1 MKKNIRLPPRVQ
13 LRDIDAETGSY
24 PTITRTG
31 DQNRLGTSFSKFDDT
46 KVVIFSENT
55 NINLP
60 STVDS
65 TLISSDLTS
74 ITSSISTTGTVRKG
88 IADEFVIFRDS
99 PDVLRPFNDSS
110 KLWQSNDMQ
119 DPFYA
124 TGSSISDVGQ
134 GFSGPLTA
142 KTIIEIDMNPTVEY
156 AAGIRNGVIT
166 GSAITSADSV
176 PGNWI
181 FDGTNN
187 YPMMYYNFSSKTW
200 EGIGRGIPTSITG
213 TQGYLYGNNPQLSLE
228 QNVRDLCYGF
238 SPSYAITASVEG
250 RQAAIPMSNFG
261 FPLHPKFH
269 ATSSQLLDMSQY
281 ISHPFVLEKI
291 VYEFSGS
298 YRIGCAALSP
308 VRTPVSTTNYTNY
321 QNSFSGALGALTTF
335 TDQSVSYGNTSIIAT
350 STTFRDAT
358 YGVPIS
364 TFFILNQRQPYANH
378 VQVIQNLCAP
388 HDGVF
393 GDAASFTSAGQ
404 SYPLPSRSL
413 DILIPSATV
422 LSAGASATVVN
433 TIRDIITFAQ
443 VSPFTTTATE
453 ANISLLSRDL
463 NIKNL
468 TTTAVPSRAL
478 WAGSYVLSATIKSP
492 VVNEQISYMY
502 AGINDTS
509 AIIYTANKPGGRAGT
524 ALPTGRDL
532 AASVL
537 GHTVSATI
545 SLIDDGFTA
554 TATPNVFNSTN
565 NPYILLPTDKLIMGW
580 QVPMGKRMFA
590 ECRVRDAAGAFSND
604 AASELTIA
612 PGKGR
617 LLLYGSLIRENKEFH
632 QTVNQ
637 ELTTVEIHE
646 DIRSPEVVDQFLTEP
661 MQLYS
666 GSYYDLYM
674 SGTMTNDASSRRVLA
689 SSLYTGSVDSI
700 FGLTLTNGSE
710 NRARLPGFSRHAQLI
725 SDSERFYDT
734 LMPRIDKIVQING
747 SAVYN
752 HVSYNHVILGLDS
765 YYSNVQSGIPYL
777 ITSTGT
783 PYPDIIADATW
794 DRAFPFE
801 PKYSTVERN
810 VDVVSNSEATRQLG
824 GGILGS
830 AIPQS
835 KFSKLTV
842 ARVLNHGESL
852 VPSFPI
858 TYLRDSSGEDASGIF
873 PQTPRNVLLHLYGIG
888 DTVSGT
894 MTGITHWASR
904 SAGSSGD
911 VETTFNSVFRGFK
924 YGILNAL
931 PEYTKAIFNPSHY
944 GQFRDM
950 FEQRVDAKYYD
961 TIGYNSDGTLSGRPG
976 ETASPV
982 QVKFVEPRS
991 VNITSPAK
999 TFSSNLSIEA
1009 TSSMPYFDDQ
1019 VMNRNNPLDLTELNS
1034 TIVSF

>member
-1 MKKNIRLPPRVQ
+1 MKKKIRLPPRVQ

-31 DQNRLGTSFSKFDDT
+31 DQYRLGTSFSKFDDT

-55 NINLP
+55 SINLP
-60 STVDS
+60 STINS
-65 TLISSDLTS
+65 TLITSDLTDV
-74 ITSSISTTGTVRKG
+74 TSSLTATGTVRKG
-88 IADEFVIFRDS
+88 IADEFVVFRDS
-99 PDVLRPFNDSS
+99 IDTHRPFNDSA
-110 KLWQSNDMQ
+110 KLWQSNAML

-124 TGSSISDVGQ
+124 TGSSITDVGP

-142 KTIIEIDMNPTVEY
+142 KTIIEIDMNPTVAY
-156 AAGIRNGVIT
+156 TAGIRNGGVT
-166 GSAITSADSV
+166 GSATTSADSV
-176 PGNWI
+176 PGNWV

-187 YPMMYYNFSSKTW
+187 YPMMYYNFSSKKW
-200 EGIGRGIPTSITG
+200 EGIGRGLPTSITG

-281 ISHPFVLEKI
+281 ISHPFVVEKI

-298 YRIGCAALSP
+298 YRLGSAALSP
-308 VRTPVSTTNYTNY
+308 VRTPLSTTDYTAY
-321 QNSFSGALGALTTF
+321 TSSFSGSLGALTVF
-335 TDQSVSYGNTSIIAT
+335 TNQSASVGDVSTAAT
-350 STTFRDAT
+350 DTVFVRGT
-358 YGVPIS
+358 YGTPIS
-364 TFFILNQRQPYANH
+364 TFFILNQRNPYSTRA
-378 VQVIQNLCAP
+378 QTAQLLCAT

-393 GDAASFTSAGQ
+393 GSSANFSSAGH

-413 DILIPSATV
+413 DIMIPSATL
-422 LSAGASATVVN
+422 LSSGATATTVDSV
-433 TIRDIITFAQ
+433 RDIITFAQ
-443 VSPFTTTATE
+443 VSPFHSLATS
-453 ANISLLSRDL
+453 ANLSLLSRDL
-463 NIKNL
+463 NIKNVSI
-468 TTTAVPSRAL
+468 TSDANKAL

-502 AGINDTS
+502 AGINDTA

-532 AASVL
+532 SASVL
-537 GHTVSATI
+537 GHTVSASI

-554 TATPNVFNSTN
+554 TSTPNVFNSTN

-590 ECRVRDAAGAFSND
+590 EGRVPNVGGSVVEGR
-604 AASELTIA
+604 ASELTIA

-617 LLLYGSLIRENKEFH
+617 LLLYGSLLRENKEFH

-637 ELTTVEIHE
+637 ELTTVEVHE
-646 DIRSPEVVDQFLTEP
+646 DIRSPEIVDQFLTEP
-661 MQLYS
+661 RQLYS
-666 GSYYDLYM
+666 GSAYDVYI

-689 SSLYTGSVDSI
+689 SSLYTGSVNNI

-710 NRARLPGFSRHAQLI
+710 NRARIPGLSRHVQLV

-765 YYSNVQSGIPYL
+765 YYSNASSGTPYL
-777 ITSTGT
+777 ITSAGT
-783 PYPDIIADATW
+783 PYPDVIADATW

-801 PKYSTVERN
+801 PKYASVERD
-810 VDVVSNSEATRQLG
+810 VDVVSNTEATRQLG
-824 GGILGS
+824 GGVLGS
-830 AIPQS
+830 AISQPI
-835 KFSKLTV
+835 FSKLTV
-842 ARVLNHGESL
+842 ARILNHGESL

-858 TYLRDSSGEDASGIF
+858 VYLRDSSGEDASGLF
-873 PQTPRNVLLHLYGIG
+873 PQTPRNVLLHIYGIG
-888 DTVSGT
+888 STVSGT
-894 MTGITHWASR
+894 MTGATHWASR

-911 VETTFNSVFRGFK
+911 VETIFNSVFRGFK

-931 PEYTKAIFNPSHY
+931 PEYTKAVFNPSHY

-950 FEQRVDAKYYD
+950 FEQRLDSKYYD
-961 TIGYNSDGTLSGRPG
+961 TVGYSTDGTLSGQPG

-982 QVKFVEPRS
+982 QIKFVEPRT

-1009 TSSMPYFDDQ
+1009 TSSMPYFDGI
-1019 VMNRNNPLDLTELNS
+1019 VMNRNDPLDLTELNS